1 MGEEIEI
8 RESKELAQD
17 LKASKKQSCGS
28 DSQPFSIIAQAFIEH
43 LLCTRPHT
51 GGCLTAKHIALHQLE
66 QWSHSKLLQVMMPD
80 GNSPRHGEMGEQ
92 LETGES
98 S

>member
-51 GGCLTAKHIALHQLE
+51 GA
-66 QWSHSKLLQVMMPD
+66 V
-80 GNSPRHGEMGEQ
+80 
-92 LETGES
+92 
-98 S
+98 